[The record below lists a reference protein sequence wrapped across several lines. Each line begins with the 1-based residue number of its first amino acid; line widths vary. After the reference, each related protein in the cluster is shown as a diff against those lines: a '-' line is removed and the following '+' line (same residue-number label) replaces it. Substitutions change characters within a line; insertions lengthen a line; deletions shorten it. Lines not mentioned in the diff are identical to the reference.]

1 MKKLNKNQMKQL
13 LSLLVLIALT
23 ATSYAQSNEEKI
35 ERSRDVILGGD
46 RRTSDADRSRDV
58 ILGRRTDD
66 RGIDN
71 SSSTEIN
78 REYDR
83 KIREIRNNPDLTRA
97 EKERIIRRMEQERN
111 ERLRKADNRRYDRD
125 RDRDRDNRYGKNKKV
140 KGNNGKHLGWE
151 KGKGNQKKN
160 KNGRRH

>member
-1 MKKLNKNQMKQL
+1 MKQL
-13 LSLLVLIALT
+13 FSLLILFALT
-23 ATSYAQSNEEKI
+23 ATGYAQSNEEKI

-58 ILGRRTDD
+58 ILGRRTSD
-66 RGIDN
+66 RGIGN

-83 KIREIRNNPDLTRA
+83 KIRQVRNNPDLTRA
-97 EKERIIRRMEQERN
+97 EKERIIRRMEQERKD
-111 ERLRKADNRRYDRD
+111 RLRNVDNRRYDRD
-125 RDRDRDNRYGKNKKV
+125 RDRDRDRDDRYGKNKKA

-160 KNGRRH
+160 KNGRKH

>member
-1 MKKLNKNQMKQL
+1 MKQL
-13 LSLLVLIALT
+13 FSLLILFALT
-23 ATSYAQSNEEKI
+23 ATGYAQSNEEKI

-58 ILGRRTDD
+58 ILGRRTND

-83 KIREIRNNPDLTRA
+83 KIRQVRNNPDLTRS
-97 EKERIIRRMEQERN
+97 EKERIIRRMEQERKD
-111 ERLRKADNRRYDRD
+111 RLRNVDNRRYDRD
-125 RDRDRDNRYGKNKKV
+125 RNRDRDRDDRYRNNKKAKGKNGKLHGWENGKGNKKNKK
-140 KGNNGKHLGWE
+140 NG
-151 KGKGNQKKN
+151 
-160 KNGRRH
+160 